1 MLKWLKGLGG
11 LGGGGERPDHPMY
24 SVREAEKL
32 LADLPES
39 SPGKALEEIVD
50 WIESVSQTP
59 GFEPA
64 LHGAVLRTLEDTG
77 LRFEE
82 TLLNQYLSEAR
93 IHDHRSRDRCQK
105 SLAFRAALSE
115 AYLNCL
121 VDDFGIE
128 SEARSGED
136 EELMTV
142 LCRGMRATGLQEKVR
157 HLNYQGVDNQVW
169 GRLYRY
175 YRVAEK
181 AGFEN
186 RSTKPYR
193 AEQTPTTPQQELLRP
208 LLLEVGALES
218 LAPEHVELAS
228 RMVARIA
235 NTFTI
240 SDKPSP
246 ANPFCVD
253 LAQPASPFQYGD
265 APPAVPTARFFG
277 PGTGVDRLKEM
288 LDREAVNPLPGDR
301 KEGQEFSRWDVVRV
315 LRHLLL
321 YWGPERPFR
330 LNKRTRAQGKIHILH
345 SLDASRRVVIQV
357 GTDQFAAIE
366 ATYAERGHELSLVA
380 EELDVAPEVWT
391 EKDVSDNGIGA
402 EVPPKHGEWVKI
414 GRMCAVKRADADYWW
429 VGVIRRLDAKPGM
442 SVSAGIEI
450 LSKNPASMWLKL
462 VGKEGQMASTWATST
477 GSHRYDYVNSVML
490 ESERDSATLGS
501 TLAIDPKEYVQ
512 DMVCE
517 ALIGEKSRLVKMG
530 GQRDSGDD
538 FVIIS
543 FSWM

>member
-11 LGGGGERPDHPMY
+11 IGGGGEKPDHPMY

-32 LADLPES
+32 LADLPET
-39 SPGKALEEIVD
+39 SPGKALEEIVG

-59 GFEPA
+59 GFEPGLRA
-64 LHGAVLRTLEDTG
+64 AVLRTLEDTG

-82 TLLNQYLSEAR
+82 TLLNQYLGEAR

-128 SEARSGED
+128 GEARAGVD

-142 LCRGMRATGLQEKVR
+142 LCRGMRSTGLQEKVR

-175 YRVAEK
+175 YRIAEK
-181 AGFEN
+181 SGLEN
-186 RSTKPYR
+186 RSAKPYR
-193 AEQTPTTPQQELLRP
+193 AEQTPTTPQQEMLRP

-235 NTFTI
+235 SAFAL
-240 SDKPSP
+240 SGKPSP
-246 ANPFCVD
+246 AHPFCVD

-277 PGTGVDRLKEM
+277 PGAGVDRLKEM
-288 LDREAVNPLPGDR
+288 LDREAANPLPGDR

-315 LRHLLL
+315 LKHLLL

-330 LNKRTRAQGKIHILH
+330 LNKRTRAQGKIYILH
-345 SLDASRRVVIQV
+345 SLDAIRRVVIQV

-391 EKDVSDNGIGA
+391 EKDVSDNGIGV

-414 GRMCAVKRADADYWW
+414 GRMCAVKRSDADYWW
-429 VGVIRRLDAKPGM
+429 VGVIRRLDAKAGM

-517 ALIGEKSRLVKMG
+517 ALIGEKSRLIKMG